1 MVLGLFRK
9 KEQISA
15 KRKQFVKVVPKK
27 NKLQKQYQELK
38 ESFELFAKINYK
50 LTLKSCSMARIGNLL
65 SKVLILELFLIEG
78 CFRFR
83 VTNKLAWRSL
93 VT

>member
-15 KRKQFVKVVPKK
+15 KRKQFVKVAPKK

-38 ESFELFAKINYK
+38 ESFELLAKINYK
-50 LTLKSCSMARIGNLL
+50 LTLNEFKWI
-65 SKVLILELFLIEG
+65 LFLCAVIG
-78 CFRFR
+78 FLLGILLH
-83 VTNKLAWRSL
+83 NILNI
-93 VT
+93 

>member
-15 KRKQFVKVVPKK
+15 KRKQFVKVAPKK

-38 ESFELFAKINYK
+38 ESFELLAKINYK
-50 LTLKSCSMARIGNLL
+50 LTLNEFKWI
-65 SKVLILELFLIEG
+65 LFLCAVIHIY
-78 CFRFR
+78 
-83 VTNKLAWRSL
+83 RSIAFNGDSNDYPKKKRN
-93 VT
+93 